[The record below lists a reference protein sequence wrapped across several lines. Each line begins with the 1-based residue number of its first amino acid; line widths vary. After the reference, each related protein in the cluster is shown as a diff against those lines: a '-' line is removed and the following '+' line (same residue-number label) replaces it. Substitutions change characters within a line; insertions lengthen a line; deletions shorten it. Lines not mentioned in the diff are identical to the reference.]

1 MIPRRDPRRIGRFS
15 TRAGYHPPPLPG
27 PLRSGSMTND
37 NAPEP
42 APQPPTH
49 GVPPLVKLAIEFG
62 PLVVFFVTQRMT
74 ERLNGLYWATI
85 AFMVAISVAVI
96 ASRVL
101 EKRWPTVPL
110 ITAVFVLVMGG
121 LTLYMDSEVFIMVKP
136 TLVNL
141 LFAGILL
148 GGLLRGKLFL
158 KSLFGP
164 NLSMPDEAWRTF
176 TLRFGLWFV
185 FLGVLNE
192 VLRRS
197 LTIDDWTS
205 FKTFG
210 LPILS
215 VVFMASQIPLLNRH
229 MDQPDQ
235 PDGQQ

>member
-1 MIPRRDPRRIGRFS
+1 
-15 TRAGYHPPPLPG
+15 
-27 PLRSGSMTND
+27 MTND
-37 NAPEP
+37 ATPPP
-42 APQPPTH
+42 APTAH
-49 GVPPLVKLAIEFG
+49 GVSPVAKLAIEFG
-62 PLVVFFVTQRMT
+62 PLAVFFITQRMT

-85 AFMVAISVAVI
+85 AFMVAISIAVV

-158 KSLFGP
+158 RSLFGP
-164 NLSMPDEAWRTF
+164 QLSMPEHAWRSF

-192 VLRRS
+192 VLRRTLS
-197 LTIDDWTS
+197 VDDWTS
-205 FKTFG
+205 FKTIG

-215 VVFMASQIPLLNRH
+215 LVFMGFQVPLLNRH
-229 MDQPDQ
+229 MEQPDTSD
-235 PDGQQ
+235 PSE